1 MHQVTRGFNSRT
13 LLSAAVFCAM
23 LVPTLLPAPVEA
35 KPGSVCLAKQRN
47 LWEVGVYLG
56 AFFPDAQHEL
66 YENGIVPH
74 RPFDDVSFSGGL
86 RLAYLPLSWI
96 GIEAE
101 AGWMPTQTEANDASA
116 NIYTLRGHVLAQYP
130 GRIAPFV
137 LAGAGLLGVSSGR
150 RAAGDDADLALHWGV
165 GLKYYVEPSFAVR
178 LEGRHIPTKGLGKDN
193 FANHFEALFGLSYI
207 IGLKRAPA
215 APSDS
220 DGDGL
225 LDTKDACPNLF
236 AQTPDGCPPRDSD
249 GDGVLDD
256 HDKCPLEVGASA
268 DGCPV
273 RDRDGDGVADD
284 QDACPT
290 KAARTPDGC
299 PLKDTDQDGIP
310 DAQDQCPDQP
320 GSTPN
325 GCPPD
330 ADGDGVIDAL
340 DKCVNEPETVN
351 GYQDAD
357 GCPDKL
363 PKAVQRFTGTIR
375 GITFES
381 GSAKIRKSSFAR
393 LDAAIKVLQEYGDL
407 RLRVRG
413 HTDTTGTR
421 ELNLALSAERAEAVK
436 TYLVGKGVAAER
448 LKAEGLGPDEPVASN
463 VKAAGRA
470 ENRRIE
476 FRLET
481 TP

>member
-1 MHQVTRGFNSRT
+1 MHQADRFFSARALLLAAT
-13 LLSAAVFCAM
+13 LTTAL
-23 LVPTLLPAPVEA
+23 LPTLLPTPAEAAPGA
-35 KPGSVCLAKQRN
+35 ACIAKQRN

-56 AFFPDAQHEL
+56 AFFPDARHEL

-74 RPFDDVSFSGGL
+74 RAFDDVSFSGGL
-86 RLAYLPLSWI
+86 RLAYLPLPWI
-96 GIEAE
+96 GVEAE

-116 NIYTLRGHVLAQYP
+116 NIYTLRGHLLAQYP

-137 LAGAGLLGVSSGR
+137 LAGAGALGVSSGR
-150 RAAGDDADLALHWGV
+150 RAAGDDADLAFHWSL

-178 LEGRHIPTKGLGKDN
+178 LEGRHLPTKGLGKDE
-193 FANHFEALFGLSYI
+193 FASHFEALFGLSYV

-225 LDTKDACPNLF
+225 NDAKDACPNLF

-256 HDKCPLEVGASA
+256 IDQCPHEVGASA

-273 RDRDGDGVADD
+273 RDRDGDGVTDD
-284 QDACPT
+284 KDACPT
-290 KAARTPDGC
+290 RAAATPDGC
-299 PLKDTDQDGIP
+299 PLKDADQDGVP
-310 DAQDQCPDQP
+310 DAQDQCPSVP
-320 GSTPN
+320 GSTAD

-330 ADGDGVIDAL
+330 ADGDGVVDAQ
-340 DKCVNEPETVN
+340 DKCVNQPETVN
-351 GYQDAD
+351 GYQDGD
-357 GCPDKL
+357 GCPDEL
-363 PKAVQRFTGTIR
+363 PKAVKRFTGAIR
-375 GITFES
+375 GINFET
-381 GSAKIRKSSFAR
+381 GSATIRKSSFAQ
-393 LDAAIKVLQEYGDL
+393 LDAAVKVLQEYGEL

-421 ELNLALSAERAEAVK
+421 EKNLELSRQRAEAVK
-436 TYLVGKGVAAER
+436 TYLAGKGVDAAR
-448 LKAEGLGPDEPVASN
+448 LKAEGLGPDEPVADN
-463 VKAAGRA
+463 AKPAGRA